1 MPLDFYDIS
10 DIQLRQKLFE
20 ISHADFEALNEALT
34 KLKEVSSIAIDP
46 YGTTRIYP
54 NNVKLIISL
63 IRDQLSNAKIDIQAP
78 KRKALNLVL
87 GYLETVSDGLLIIG
101 D

>member
-54 NNVKLIISL
+54 NHVKLIISL
-63 IRDQLSNAKIDIQAP
+63 IKDQLSKAKID
-78 KRKALNLVL
+78 KKLLKHNGLNLIL
-87 GYLETVSDGLLIIG
+87 GHLETASGGLLIIG